1 MAMGVTQTAAC
12 HSISYPF
19 TSRYDLPHGIAC
31 SFTLA
36 EMASYIGETCPDRIA
51 LIGEAMDCPGDQVAP
66 RLRDLLHRF
75 ELCAILGEYLTPNVV
90 DGFGDNLI
98 TRARAA
104 NNARPIDGATALE
117 IARTSL
123 NDLMG

>member
-1 MAMGVTQTAAC
+1 
-12 HSISYPF
+12 
-19 TSRYDLPHGIAC
+19 
-31 SFTLA
+31 
-36 EMASYIGETCPDRIA
+36 
-51 LIGEAMDCPGDQVAP
+51 MDCPGDQVAP